1 VSAAVCIDL
10 EHQGLA
16 GAIGAHLLVDPEPA
30 VVDPGP
36 ATTVDRLVAALGQE
50 GVGPRDLRHI
60 LLTHVHLDH
69 AGGAGQLVERF
80 PEATVWVHRDGAEH
94 LADPDRLVAS
104 TRRTFGEDHDRLWGE
119 TLPVPRDRIQAW
131 EPGRPGPWRTL
142 RPLPT
147 PGHIA
152 HHVAYLDERDG
163 TLLAGDAMGIVLAP
177 GAPTHPPTPPPAV
190 DLRAWEETLA
200 ELRVVAPERF
210 GAAHF
215 GLHADV
221 PGRIDGLAE
230 ALASLEARVRRAL
243 QAGDEEDAARF
254 EEEVRATLAEE
265 LPEERIA
272 RYFDTFSAAT
282 DWEGVRFYLERNPDA
297 GSSR

>member
-1 VSAAVCIDL
+1 
-10 EHQGLA
+10 
-16 GAIGAHLLVDPEPA
+16 
-30 VVDPGP
+30 
-36 ATTVDRLVAALGQE
+36 
-50 GVGPRDLRHI
+50 
-60 LLTHVHLDH
+60 
-69 AGGAGQLVERF
+69 
-80 PEATVWVHRDGAEH
+80 
-94 LADPDRLVAS
+94 
-104 TRRTFGEDHDRLWGE
+104 
-119 TLPVPRDRIQAW
+119 
-131 EPGRPGPWRTL
+131 
-142 RPLPT
+142 
-147 PGHIA
+147 
-152 HHVAYLDERDG
+152 VAYLEERDG

-221 PGRIDGLAE
+221 PGRIDALAE

-243 QAGDEEDAARF
+243 QTGDEEDAARF

-265 LPEERIA
+265 LPEGRIA

-282 DWEGVRFYLERNPDA
+282 DWEGVRFYLERNPEA
-297 GSSR
+297 GSGR